1 MGMWEDKGCWVWSLS
16 MLRGRQYQ
24 IDTISC
30 EKADSWGTLTC
41 RGGLTKARDLTKKK
55 KSKKA
60 CLWGRRTF
68 RKVKSWRIPKEEAI
82 LRRKKQ
88 SALSNVAERSNN
100 IKYRKVIDHPG
111 FGWTEVGCW
120 VWDHKVK
127 GLVDDLPRY
136 TLWMKSKVMKGR
148 SKGNY

>member
-55 KSKKA
+55 KVRRCACGVGGHSGKWNHDAYQKKKPF
-60 CLWGRRTF
+60 W
-68 RKVKSWRIPKEEAI
+68 E
-82 LRRKKQ
+82 
-88 SALSNVAERSNN
+88 ERSSLHFQMLL
-100 IKYRKVIDHPG
+100 R
-111 FGWTEVGCW
+111 
-120 VWDHKVK
+120 
-127 GLVDDLPRY
+127 GLIILSIER
-136 TLWMKSKVMKGR
+136 
-148 SKGNY
+148 